1 MKTITIGL
9 GALALVGCTQD
20 RPAATPAPVGEAQAC
35 NVDKLQGYVGQPAT
49 PELLD
54 KVRRESHSATA
65 RRITPEM
72 RVTME
77 FRADRVNIWVGLKGE
92 AERINCG

>member
-1 MKTITIGL
+1 MRIIAIGL
-9 GALALVGCTQD
+9 GALALAGCSQAH
-20 RPAATPAPVGEAQAC
+20 PAATPAPVGEAQAC

-49 PELLD
+49 PDLLE
-54 KVRRESHSATA
+54 KVRRESNSATA

-77 FRADRVNIWVGLKGE
+77 FRADRVNVWVGLKGE